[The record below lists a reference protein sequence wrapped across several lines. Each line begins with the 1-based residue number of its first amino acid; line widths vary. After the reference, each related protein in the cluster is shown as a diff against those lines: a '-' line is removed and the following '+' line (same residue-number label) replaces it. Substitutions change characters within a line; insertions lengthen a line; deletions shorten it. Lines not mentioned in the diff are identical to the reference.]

1 MTPELKAKIA
11 SKNKIV
17 EFYQRGLLSDA
28 EFNRAIKD
36 EEESEDGFEDME
48 NEEAEHFAE
57 RAERDAQNVW
67 EDGRL

>member
-17 EFYQRGLLSDA
+17 EFYQKGLLSDA

-36 EEESEDGFEDME
+36 ENEDGFEDME

-57 RAERDAQNVW
+57 RAERDAQNIW